1 MDGGKEWTTW
11 MRDLRGDVDEVGYL
25 TRLENEHKASRR
37 QRQAVTEAPVQI
49 AVTRGDVMLPLCQIN
64 SGSVKPPL
72 CVYASDKLIINGG
85 IYDSVLGSRNCSFN
99 YYLGYEGRGGHIARK
114 SV

>member
-1 MDGGKEWTTW
+1 

-25 TRLENEHKASRR
+25 TRLENEYKASRR
-37 QRQAVTEAPVQI
+37 QRQAVAEAPTQI
-49 AVTRGDVMLPLCQIN
+49 SVTRGDVMLPSCQIN

-85 IYDSVLGSRNCSFN
+85 IYDSVLGCCNCSFN
-99 YYLGYEGRGGHIARK
+99 YYLGYEGRGGHRARK
-114 SV
+114 SL

>member
-1 MDGGKEWTTW
+1 

-37 QRQAVTEAPVQI
+37 QRQAVAG
-49 AVTRGDVMLPLCQIN
+49 TRGDVMLPLCQIN

-72 CVYASDKLIINGG
+72 CVYSSDKLIINGG
-85 IYDSVLGSRNCSFN
+85 IYDSVLGSCICSFN
-99 YYLGYEGRGGHIARK
+99 YHLGYEGKGGHRARK
-114 SV
+114 SVWGFFVCKTTAAGGNI